1 VLRALRPI
9 CAVLLIAAA
18 LPVAAAPKGQSA
30 VAYVESIYA
39 DHESPGGAARYS
51 PRLDGLWDE
60 CYALAKK
67 NGDACMDFSMIVMG
81 NDALLTDVKVQ
92 QKKGG
97 PHSAA
102 APDGTNLAN
111 FMSSSWLACGPVGGY
126 GDSYGG
132 RRLRMQRH
140 PHFLG
145 DVFVI
150 GFARG

>member
-60 CYALAKK
+60 CSALAKK
-67 NGDACMDFSMIVMG
+67 NGDACIDFSMIVMG

-97 PHSAA
+97 PHSAVVDA
-102 APDGTNLAN
+102 RFRNLGKDTTVTYDLIRDKHGWMIDEMRSGCYVLSEALQQK
-111 FMSSSWLACGPVGGY
+111 SKC
-126 GDSYGG
+126 
-132 RRLRMQRH
+132 
-140 PHFLG
+140 
-145 DVFVI
+145 
-150 GFARG
+150 